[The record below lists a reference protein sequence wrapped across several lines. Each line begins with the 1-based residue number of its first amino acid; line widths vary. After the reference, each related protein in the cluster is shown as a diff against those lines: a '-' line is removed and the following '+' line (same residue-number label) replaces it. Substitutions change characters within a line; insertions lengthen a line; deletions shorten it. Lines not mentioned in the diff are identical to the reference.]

1 MTDTATKTLSSIYID
16 HLKKFAAKINR
27 FGANVIVFDSA
38 DQCIVN
44 APAGQFES
52 DADKLAEF
60 ARMARQDPSQGVQR
74 FGDFQQ
80 ILALPLTEGEDIT
93 NAVVVIDPGNPAV
106 TNNRSVKKFCSQYD
120 IDPEVLET
128 TINKVTHDVDY
139 LAEILNSFAT
149 ELRYSTQATQQ
160 LEMVST
166 ELAQTY
172 EELILLYNLST
183 NMKVTQSDANYL
195 QMACDQLTQL
205 ISVEGIAIFLEK
217 NIETSLFS
225 INGKNPFEVLGNLAI
240 RIITKI
246 ILDLGHGRRLH
257 GDYRPFPTFSLED
270 PDNHSAVSDRRF
282 IIDNR
287 LHAGKQRFRVGN
299 VPGGCDLH
307 FRRRQISI
315 LDQPR
320 RNVAFVQSCPERLL

>member
-60 ARMARQDPSQGVQR
+60 ARMARQNPSQGVQR

-80 ILALPLTEGEDIT
+80 ILALPLTEGEDVT

-217 NIETSLFS
+217 NVDRQKKLTLIAGAGVVTIDQVIADILQNHLADELRK
-225 INGKNPFEVLGNLAI
+225 GKEALLDSSVDSPFN
-240 RIITKI
+240 
-246 ILDLGHGRRLH
+246 
-257 GDYRPFPTFSLED
+257 YSW
-270 PDNHSAVSDRRF
+270 
-282 IIDNR
+282 
-287 LHAGKQRFRVGN
+287 
-299 VPGGCDLH
+299 
-307 FRRRQISI
+307 
-315 LDQPR
+315 
-320 RNVAFVQSCPERLL
+320 PERIRNIIAVPLYG